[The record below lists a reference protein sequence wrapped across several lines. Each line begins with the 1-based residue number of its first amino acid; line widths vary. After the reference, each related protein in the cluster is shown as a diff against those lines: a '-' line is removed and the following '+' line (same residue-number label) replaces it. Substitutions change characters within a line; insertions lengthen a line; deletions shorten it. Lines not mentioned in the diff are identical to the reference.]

1 MWQELIDVLKKIC
14 AVYDDLSRI
23 GEKKRDTLVA
33 VDMKGLAKVL
43 DEEQLAAAKIQNLEK
58 KRGAILTELS
68 KTLKNVNADTKAAE
82 LYKAAPT
89 VALQSELTNLHAALT
104 KSVERAVQLRDNN
117 QILAQSALKA
127 VKYHLNKLGGATV
140 NPTYGKVGNAGVTHE
155 KKFDFK
161 A

>member
-58 KRGAILTELS
+58 KRGSILTELS
-68 KTLKNVNADTKAAE
+68 KTLKNINADTKAEE
-82 LYKAAPT
+82 LYRKAPT
-89 VALQSELTNLHAALT
+89 VALQSELTNLHIALT
-104 KSVERAVQLRDNN
+104 KSVERAVKLRDNN

-140 NPTYGKVGNAGVTHE
+140 NPTYGKVGNSGVTHE

>member
-1 MWQELIDVLKKIC
+1 MWQELIDVLGKIC
-14 AVYDDLSRI
+14 AVYNDLAKI
-23 GEKKRDTLVA
+23 GEKKRDALVA

-68 KTLKNVNADTKAAE
+68 KNLKNINANTKAEE
-82 LYKAAPT
+82 LYKNAPNYT
-89 VALQSELTNLHAALT
+89 LQSTLTSLHETLT
-104 KSVERAVQLRDNN
+104 KNVERAVMLRDNN

-127 VKYHLNKLGGATV
+127 VRYHLNKLGGATV
-140 NPTYGKVGNAGVTHE
+140 NPTYGKIGNEGVTHE

>member
-1 MWQELIDVLKKIC
+1 MWKELIDVLKKIC

-68 KTLKNVNADTKAAE
+68 KTLKNVNADTKADE
-82 LYKAAPT
+82 LYKKAPT
-89 VALQSELTNLHAALT
+89 LALQTELTNLHAALT
-104 KSVERAVQLRDNN
+104 KSVERAVKLRDNN

-140 NPTYGKVGNAGVTHE
+140 NPTYSRVGNAGVTHE